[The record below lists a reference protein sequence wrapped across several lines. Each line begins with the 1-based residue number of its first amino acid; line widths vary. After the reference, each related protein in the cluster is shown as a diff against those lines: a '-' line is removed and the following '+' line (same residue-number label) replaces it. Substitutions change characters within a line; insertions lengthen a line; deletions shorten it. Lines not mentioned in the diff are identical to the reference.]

1 MWGAIVCGADKF
13 FSEKFFRCLRGASY
27 LGGDT
32 RDRVTHP
39 QPREGLGDFFC
50 CPRNLFCRHSVY
62 LSIMPTH
69 FEASST
75 TGCLWTAGY
84 GLVRID
90 AGTRRPGA
98 SFGTSSTSVKGF
110 ASALTGLTKRTRRRV
125 VGATAHRLRV
135 VPDSMETGD
144 AITMCCRTVGDG
156 VETPC
161 RLMASSVRKP
171 AYASMVSESFGC
183 SQRFKVDGLGC
194 FRRNA
199 RDQRFAGITM
209 EELF

>member
-1 MWGAIVCGADKF
+1 V
-13 FSEKFFRCLRGASY
+13 Y
-27 LGGDT
+27 LAGDT

-161 RLMASSVRKP
+161 RLMASN
-171 AYASMVSESFGC
+171 MVSEGFGC
-183 SQRFKVDGLGC
+183 SRRFKVDGLGC

-199 RDQRFAGITM
+199 RDRRSSIRSSITM